1 MVNGPF
7 TMDQRRPLCLRR
19 FDRCGNRDR
28 YPAGTPS
35 SQQWADWMPFLAHRK
50 FLFFCSSSSLC
61 VFFGSLKDAAGPDR
75 VPGDSIYL
83 GGPRPVEEYKALAA
97 SGAKWMG
104 MGVSC
109 ALSHSGIFK
118 TR

>member
-1 MVNGPF
+1 MMSLAN
-7 TMDQRRPLCLRR
+7 LCSDAIAVSQLPWSE
-19 FDRCGNRDR
+19 DWIWQ
-28 YPAGTPS
+28 TPVGS
-35 SQQWADWMPFLAHRK
+35 KCRNF
-50 FLFFCSSSSLC
+50 LC

-109 ALSHSGIFK
+109 AEHSHIPASSK
-118 TR
+118 PA